1 MEVLLENFEILL
13 DEVGKP
19 GYDLEYLVSGGWL
32 AREISLL
39 NSAYDRVVS
48 LRSLSETMA
57 HM

>member
-19 GYDLEYLVSGGWL
+19 GYDLEYLVSDGWL
-32 AREISLL
+32 AREINLL
-39 NSAYDRVVS
+39 NSACDRVVS